1 MGANI
6 DRSINNTRGPNIFKI
21 QGAVC
26 HRMGSLLPEKSD
38 APGSIGGRHPPKF
51 AELYI
56 YDTTNEVSNRIN
68 AVNPDNDKKRMLTL
82 LLLTV

>member
-6 DRSINNTRGPNIFKI
+6 DRSINKSCGPNIFKI

-38 APGSIGGRHPPKF
+38 SPGSVGGRKRPKF

-56 YDTTNEVSNRIN
+56 YDTTNEVKNRID
-68 AVNPDNDKKRMLTL
+68 AINPDNDKKRN
-82 LLLTV
+82 

>member
-6 DRSINNTRGPNIFKI
+6 DCSINKSRGPNIFKI

-38 APGSIGGRHPPKF
+38 SPGSVGGRKRPKF

-56 YDTTNEVSNRIN
+56 YDTTNEVKNRID
-68 AVNPDNDKKRMLTL
+68 AINPDNDKKRN
-82 LLLTV
+82 